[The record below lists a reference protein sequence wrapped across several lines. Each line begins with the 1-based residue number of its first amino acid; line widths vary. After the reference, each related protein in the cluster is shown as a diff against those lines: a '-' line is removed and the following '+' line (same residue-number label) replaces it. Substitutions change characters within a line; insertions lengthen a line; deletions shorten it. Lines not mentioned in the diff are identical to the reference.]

1 MFLFLR
7 VVISLGLDMYSKK
20 IGIAICSKEEVE
32 QSFKD
37 KEAGMFLKQLLEYLE
52 KLGKKED
59 RD

>member
-1 MFLFLR
+1 
-7 VVISLGLDMYSKK
+7 MYSKK

-32 QSFKD
+32 QSFKN
-37 KEAGMFLKQLLEYLE
+37 KEAGIFLKQLLECLE

>member
-7 VVISLGLDMYSKK
+7 VVISLGLNMYSKK

-32 QSFKD
+32 QLFKD

-52 KLGKKED
+52 KLGKKEQ
-59 RD
+59 